1 MRISGQN
8 LPSNHHPITRLHQEI
23 NRTFERFFENPLL
36 THPMPYMPVIHFK
49 EETDRFVIEAEL
61 PGIDPNVVEI
71 EAHGRSLIIKGEHK
85 QTRQTQGENMHQAER
100 RYSSFHRSITL
111 PETANLD
118 QITAE
123 YEHGLLT
130 VTVPKH
136 DAPSPRRIEI
146 KQRKTDK

>member
-1 MRISGQN
+1 
-8 LPSNHHPITRLHQEI
+8 
-23 NRTFERFFENPLL
+23 
-36 THPMPYMPVIHFK
+36 
-49 EETDRFVIEAEL
+49 
-61 PGIDPNVVEI
+61 
-71 EAHGRSLIIKGEHK
+71 
-85 QTRQTQGENMHQAER
+85 
-100 RYSSFHRSITL
+100 L